1 MTAVPARV
9 ASMAVGLEERGVM
22 SEQPAE
28 SAASGGG
35 STTAI
40 PAKQALLQR
49 QRELESELAH
59 ARQAAGRAKRGR
71 ADGDGLAVEP
81 EEESWLM
88 TYLDMMT
95 LMLVLLVVM
104 LAFAGKGG
112 GLEGMKKGAGDLVSS
127 RDGVLPATDGLLPE
141 SALQVPTPLPSK
153 STTDPLKG
161 LKLDQLGD
169 DIDVVV
175 SESTVSFR
183 ISSEILFSSGQADLS
198 LAGLAVLKRL
208 VAVLNSSDHRIAVEG
223 HTDSVPVRS
232 GRYPSNWELSGSR
245 AGGVVRYLEAN
256 GVASQRL
263 RAVGYAD
270 TRPLAD
276 NATAEGRA
284 SNRRVELIMEAPG
297 S

>member
-1 MTAVPARV
+1 
-9 ASMAVGLEERGVM
+9 M
-22 SEQPAE
+22 SEQAAE
-28 SAASGGG
+28 GAASDAGT
-35 STTAI
+35 STAT
-40 PAKQALLQR
+40 PARQALLIR
-49 QRELESELAH
+49 QRELEAELAH
-59 ARQAAGRAKRGR
+59 ARQVAGRAKRKMG
-71 ADGDGLAVEP
+71 GSEPLATEP

-104 LAFAGKGG
+104 LAFAGKGS
-112 GLEGMKKGAGDLVSS
+112 LEGLRQAASNL
-127 RDGVLPATDGLLPE
+127 RPAHEGVLPATDGLLPQ

-153 STTDPLKG
+153 APVDPLKG
-161 LKLDQLGD
+161 LPLDQLGD

-175 SESTVSFR
+175 NESTVSFR

-198 LAGLAVLKRL
+198 LAGLSVLKRL
-208 VAVLNSSDHRIAVEG
+208 VPVLNSTSHRIAVEG

-232 GRYPSNWELSGSR
+232 GRYPSNWELSGAR

-256 GVASQRL
+256 GVASGRL

-270 TRPLAD
+270 TRPLGD
-276 NATAEGRA
+276 NASAEGRA

>member
-1 MTAVPARV
+1 
-9 ASMAVGLEERGVM
+9 M
-22 SEQPAE
+22 SEQATE
-28 SAASGGG
+28 GTENGAG

-40 PAKQALLQR
+40 PAKQALLMR
-49 QRELESELAH
+49 QRELEAELAH
-59 ARQAAGRAKRGR
+59 ARQVAGRARRKTG
-71 ADGDGLAVEP
+71 GDEVLATEP
-81 EEESWLM
+81 EEESWLL

-104 LAFAGKGG
+104 LAFAGKGALD
-112 GLEGMKKGAGDLVSS
+112 GLRQASS
-127 RDGVLPATDGLLPE
+127 HLRPAHEGVLPASDGLLPE
-141 SALQVPTPLPSK
+141 TALQVPSPLPSK
-153 STTDPLKG
+153 APVDPLKG
-161 LKLDQLGD
+161 LPLDQLGD

-175 SESTVSFR
+175 NESTVSFR

-208 VAVLNSSDHRIAVEG
+208 VPVLNSSDHRIAVEG

-256 GVASQRL
+256 GVASERL

-270 TRPLAD
+270 TRPLGD

>member
-1 MTAVPARV
+1 
-9 ASMAVGLEERGVM
+9 M
-22 SEQPAE
+22 SEQ
-28 SAASGGG
+28 ASEGTENGAG

-40 PAKQALLQR
+40 PAKQALLMR
-49 QRELESELAH
+49 QRELEAELAH
-59 ARQAAGRAKRGR
+59 ARQVAGRARRKTG
-71 ADGDGLAVEP
+71 GDEVLATEP
-81 EEESWLM
+81 EEESWLL

-104 LAFAGKGG
+104 LAFAGKGALD
-112 GLEGMKKGAGDLVSS
+112 GLRQASS
-127 RDGVLPATDGLLPE
+127 HLRPAHEGVLPASDGLLPE
-141 SALQVPTPLPSK
+141 TALQVPSPLPSK
-153 STTDPLKG
+153 APVDPLKG
-161 LKLDQLGD
+161 LPLDQLGD

-175 SESTVSFR
+175 NESTVSFR

-208 VAVLNSSDHRIAVEG
+208 VPVLNSSDHRIAVEG

-256 GVASQRL
+256 GVASERL

-270 TRPLAD
+270 TRPLGD